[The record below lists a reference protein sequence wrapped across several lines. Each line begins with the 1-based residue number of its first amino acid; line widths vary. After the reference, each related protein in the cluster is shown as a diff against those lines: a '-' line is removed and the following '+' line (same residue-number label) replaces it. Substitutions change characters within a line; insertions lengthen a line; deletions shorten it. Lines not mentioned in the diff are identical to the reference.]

1 MPTTIETKARENV
14 AVPSAMD
21 RLLSPRSIAMVGASN
36 QAHRIGGLI
45 FANLKRAFSGALY
58 PVNPSDAEVM
68 GVKAYPSIADLP
80 ETVDL
85 AVIAVPGKLVPDM
98 VEEAAA
104 AGIGGVVVVTSGFAE
119 VGGEG
124 AEWQARITEI
134 SQRTGIRLIG
144 PNCIGFMNLHGG
156 VMANFSL
163 DPTAELP
170 RAGGVALVSQSG
182 GFGSYIAMMA
192 LKAGLGLGWFVST
205 GNEADTSVAMVL
217 RHLVDRPEVDV
228 LLACMETLRHP
239 ELFIETAERALELD
253 KPIVLLK
260 AGRSEEAARAALSHT
275 GSIAGSAEVLDAV
288 CRQYGIHVA
297 DSMQDMLDL
306 GLMFQTGKRAK
317 GRRLAIVTTSGGAGV
332 LLADEA
338 SRAGLSVPEFPA
350 GEQEQMLAVMPQPF
364 FGSVANPVDTT
375 AQVTAMPGA
384 LGDLLQRLG
393 SSPSV
398 DMITCVVWEQ
408 AAIHIDGILAME
420 RDTDKPVSILCTG
433 AVPRVA
439 EAGVPLYLDPGR
451 AVRTLG
457 VLAEQSLDRP
467 QVCRGEAADG
477 ARVERMRAMFA
488 DCGGRRVL
496 MEHEGK
502 RLFAEFGIPVT
513 REKLVEA
520 PADAEDAVEAVGGLA
535 ALKFMSPQLLH
546 KSDAGG
552 IRLGVTASA
561 ARAEAEAMLNEVA
574 RRAPQA
580 KFAGILVQEMVPA
593 RVEITC
599 GIKHDA
605 VFGPMV
611 VLGLGG
617 LMVEIMAEVTMLR
630 PPFSAD
636 AARRAVEGLCAGRIV
651 SAKRGLDADELD
663 QAVAIVTGLGRIAL
677 ELPEVEEID
686 INPIRIAHGR
696 AVAAD
701 ALVVLADTKE

>member
-1 MPTTIETKARENV
+1 MSTSVNLKDRERT
-14 AVPSAMD
+14 AEREGMD

-45 FANLKRAFSGALY
+45 FANLKRAFEGALY
-58 PVNPSDAEVM
+58 PVNPSDDEVM
-68 GVKAYPSIADLP
+68 GIKAYRSVSDLP

-85 AVIAVPGKLVPDM
+85 AVVAVPGKLVPGV

-124 AEWQARITEI
+124 AEWQARLTEI
-134 SQRTGIRLIG
+134 SRRTGIRLIG
-144 PNCIGFMNLHGG
+144 PNCIGYMNLHGG

-205 GNEADTSVAMVL
+205 GNEADSSVAMVM
-217 RHLVDRPEVDV
+217 RHLVDRPEVKV
-228 LLACMETLRHP
+228 LLGCVETLRHP
-239 ELFIETAERALELD
+239 EIFIETAERALELD

-260 AGRSEEAARAALSHT
+260 AGRSEEAARAAMSHT

-288 CRQYGIHVA
+288 CRQYGVHIVE
-297 DSMQDMLDL
+297 SMQDMLDL
-306 GLMFQTGKRAK
+306 GLMFQTGKRTG
-317 GRRLAIVTTSGGAGV
+317 GRRVAIVTTSGGAGV

-338 SRAGLSVPEFPA
+338 ARAGLSVPELPA
-350 GEQEQMLAVMPQPF
+350 EEQSRMLAVMPQPF
-364 FGSVANPVDTT
+364 FGSVSNPVDTT
-375 AQVTAMPGA
+375 AQVTAMPEA
-384 LGDLLQRLG
+384 LGNLLQQLG

-398 DMITCVVWEQ
+398 DMIVTVVWEQ
-408 AAIHIDGILAME
+408 AAIHIAGIVEME
-420 RDTDKPVSILCTG
+420 AETGKPVSVLCTG
-433 AVPRVA
+433 AAPKVV
-439 EAGVPLYLDPGR
+439 EAGIPLYLDPGR

-457 VLAEQSLDRP
+457 ALARQSLDKPAPCRP
-467 QVCRGEAADG
+467 EAPDS
-477 ARVERMRAMFA
+477 ARVARMRAMLA
-488 DCGGRRVL
+488 QCEGRKVL

-502 RLFAEFGIPVT
+502 RLFAEYGIPVT
-513 REKLVEA
+513 REKLVTA
-520 PADAEDAVEAVGGLA
+520 PAEATAAVEAIGGLA

-561 ARAEAEAMLNEVA
+561 ARAEAEAMLEEVA
-574 RRAPQA
+574 AKAPGA
-580 KFAGILVQEMVPA
+580 RLSGILVQEMVPA
-593 RVEITC
+593 RLELTC
-599 GIKHDA
+599 GIKHDP

-617 LMVEIMAEVTMLR
+617 LMVEIMAEVAMLR
-630 PPFSAD
+630 PPFGAD
-636 AARRAVEGLCAGRIV
+636 AARRAIEGLCGGRVV
-651 SAKRGLDADELD
+651 SARRGLEPAELD
-663 QAVAIVTGLGRIAL
+663 AAVAIVSGLGRIAL
-677 ELPEVEEID
+677 ELPEIAEID

-701 ALVVLADTKE
+701 ALVVLADPSE